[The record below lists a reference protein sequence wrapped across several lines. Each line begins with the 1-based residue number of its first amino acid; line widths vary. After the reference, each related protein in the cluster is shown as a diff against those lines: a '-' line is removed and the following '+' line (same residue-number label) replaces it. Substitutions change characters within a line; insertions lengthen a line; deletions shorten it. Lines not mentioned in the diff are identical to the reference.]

1 MKRNSLAGW
10 LVLSLLPLLA
20 FTLLSLMNGHRAVD
34 PSPINA
40 DQVSAEL
47 ARSVAYGF
55 VDQGDGTEHRHGA
68 APSATSHVRS
78 AGQSYHGFSL

>member
-47 ARSVAYGF
+47 ARSVAYGL
-55 VDQGDGTEHRHGA
+55 VDQDDSSEHRHVA
-68 APSATSHVRS
+68 APAATSHVRPV
-78 AGQSYHGFSL
+78 GHTYRGFSL

>member
-20 FTLLSLMNGHRAVD
+20 FTLLSLMNGHHAVN
-34 PSPINA
+34 PSPVNA

-47 ARSVAYGF
+47 ARSVAYGL
-55 VDQGDGTEHRHGA
+55 VDQDDVSEQRHGA
-68 APSATSHVRS
+68 APAATSHVRS
-78 AGQSYHGFSL
+78 VGQTYHGFSL